1 MRSTGTVATSP
12 LAVTASPLF
21 PMGFVRRVEPT
32 PGVDVD
38 AALLAAVAAA
48 TRACLK
54 VWVGVAAG
62 FGQRRPAAPHPAMLV
77 EAGATRVIG
86 IEGRQSLVQSAKRT
100 LAAKGVPE
108 SRYRMI
114 VGDVHSRILGPDVVG
129 DVVMCL
135 GFLYHTARYVEL
147 MAGIRSTGAEYV
159 IVDTRVLR
167 NAKRP
172 VVELRTESTFG
183 QALAIRDR
191 FALDGRVIS
200 AVPSEAAVV
209 LMLEAAGYDVD
220 HRTDWS
226 GLLAQHPGA
235 GAVRQ
240 YADGR
245 RVTFRAKK
253 RSTR

>member
-1 MRSTGTVATSP
+1 MFFDEHGVLETSHTAATKGRLNLRH
-12 LAVTASPLF
+12 LAIIKENEAILRGGSIVDIASHDGRWSF
-21 PMGFVRRVEPT
+21 
-32 PGVDVD
+32 
-38 AALLAAVAAA
+38 AAL
-48 TRACLK
+48 
-54 VWVGVAAG
+54 
-62 FGQRRPAAPHPAMLV
+62 

-86 IEGRQSLVQSAKRT
+86 IEGRPRLVETAKRT

-114 VGDVHSRILGPDVVG
+114 AGDVPSRILGPDVVG

-135 GFLYHTARYVEL
+135 GFFYTARYVEL
-147 MAGIRSTGAEYV
+147 VAEIRSTGAEYV

-167 NAKRP
+167 NVKRP
-172 VVELRTESTFG
+172 VVEMRTESTDG

-209 LMLEAAGYDVD
+209 LMLEAAGYDAD

-235 GAVRQ
+235 RAVRQ

>member
-1 MRSTGTVATSP
+1 MFFDDHPEFLQTSHTAATKGRLNLRHLGIIKENETILRGRTV
-12 LAVTASPLF
+12 VDIASHD
-21 PMGFVRRVEPT
+21 GRWSY
-32 PGVDVD
+32 
-38 AALLAAVAAA
+38 AAL
-48 TRACLK
+48 
-54 VWVGVAAG
+54 
-62 FGQRRPAAPHPAMLV
+62 

-86 IEGRQSLVQSAKRT
+86 IEGRPRLVENAKRT

-114 VGDVHSRILGPDVVG
+114 AGDVHSRILGPDVVG

-159 IVDTRVLR
+159 IIDTRVLP
-167 NAKRP
+167 NEERP
-172 VVELRTESTFG
+172 IVELRTERTAG

-191 FALDGRVIS
+191 FALDDRVIS

-220 HRTDWS
+220 HRTDWTA
-226 GLLAQHPGA
+226 LLAQHPRA
-235 GAVRQ
+235 RAVRQ
-240 YADGR
+240 YARGR
-245 RVTFRAKK
+245 RVTFRA
-253 RSTR
+253 RRRAR

>member
-1 MRSTGTVATSP
+1 MFFDEHPEFLQTSHTAATKGRLNLRHLGIIKENEAILRGRSV
-12 LAVTASPLF
+12 VDIASHD
-21 PMGFVRRVEPT
+21 GRWSY
-32 PGVDVD
+32 
-38 AALLAAVAAA
+38 AAL
-48 TRACLK
+48 
-54 VWVGVAAG
+54 
-62 FGQRRPAAPHPAMLV
+62 

-86 IEGRQSLVQSAKRT
+86 IEGRRSLVEHAKRT

-114 VGDVHSRILGPDVVG
+114 AGDVHSRILGPDVVG

-159 IVDTRVLR
+159 IIDTRVLPKE
-167 NAKRP
+167 KRP
-172 VVELRTESTFG
+172 IVELRTERTAG

-191 FALDGRVIS
+191 FALDNRVIS

-220 HRTDWS
+220 HRTDWTA
-226 GLLAQHPGA
+226 LLAQHPRA
-235 GAVRQ
+235 RAVRQ
-240 YADGR
+240 YANGR
-245 RVTFRAKK
+245 RVTFRAR
-253 RSTR
+253 RSTP